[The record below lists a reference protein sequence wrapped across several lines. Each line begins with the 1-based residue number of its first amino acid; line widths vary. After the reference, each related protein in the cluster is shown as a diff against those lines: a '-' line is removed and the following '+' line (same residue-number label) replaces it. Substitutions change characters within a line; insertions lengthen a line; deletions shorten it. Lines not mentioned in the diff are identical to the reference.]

1 VCTSASGELEG
12 TVTSGGVLV
21 EGAQVV
27 VYGEETATNAAGY
40 YHFPYIASGEQ
51 TITVSKAGY
60 HPAVVTATI
69 MADVV
74 NVVDI
79 ELIPLQRA
87 TVSGVVKTSGGYP
100 VSGAT
105 VTLIGSETHT
115 DITDANGAFEIENVN
130 DATGYTFTVTAADC
144 SNYSATVDV
153 EGDTDLGDIIM
164 TCGVTYTVNITTN
177 TGASPSGASVTLT
190 NTAGGTPVMLESTA
204 TGVVVFDNVAL
215 GNYSIDITLEGFQN
229 YTANDNITFTNRTH
243 NALLVVILEDPKN
256 LVLNSIPGD
265 PCNTALF
272 TWDNIEL
279 ATYTVYLDGV
289 FHANVTEPRFLFTKD
304 NVTEDRL
311 YTSVGVS
318 ASYPTGESNV
328 ITLTQ
333 SFKIEC
339 RHSIKGYELDY
350 GIYPNPAT
358 HSLTIDRGVFTPATI
373 ELYNAMGMR
382 ISQYETSD
390 AKFDINV
397 ASLAT
402 GTYFVRVIEGDRV
415 GVKSFVKK

>member
-1 VCTSASGELEG
+1 
-12 TVTSGGVLV
+12 
-21 EGAQVV
+21 
-27 VYGEETATNAAGY
+27 
-40 YHFPYIASGEQ
+40 
-51 TITVSKAGY
+51 
-60 HPAVVTATI
+60 
-69 MADVV
+69 MV
-74 NVVDI
+74 NVAG
-79 ELIPLQRA
+79 E
-87 TVSGVVKTSGGYP
+87 
-100 VSGAT
+100 
-105 VTLIGSETHT
+105 
-115 DITDANGAFEIENVN
+115 
-130 DATGYTFTVTAADC
+130 
-144 SNYSATVDV
+144 
-153 EGDTDLGDIIM
+153 TDLGDITM

-177 TGASPSGASVTLT
+177 TSASPTGASVTLT
-190 NTAGGTPVMLESTA
+190 NTAGGAPVMLESTA

-215 GNYSIDITLEGFQN
+215 GNYSIDITLDGFQN

-256 LVLNSIPGD
+256 LTLNSVPGD

-279 ATYTVYLDGV
+279 AASYTVYLDGV
-289 FHANVTEPRFLFTKD
+289 FQANVPEPRFVFTKD

-350 GIYPNPAT
+350 GIYPNPTT
-358 HSLTIDRGVFTPATI
+358 HSLTIDRGVSTPATI

-382 ISQYETSD
+382 IHQYETSD
-390 AKFDINV
+390 AKFDIDV